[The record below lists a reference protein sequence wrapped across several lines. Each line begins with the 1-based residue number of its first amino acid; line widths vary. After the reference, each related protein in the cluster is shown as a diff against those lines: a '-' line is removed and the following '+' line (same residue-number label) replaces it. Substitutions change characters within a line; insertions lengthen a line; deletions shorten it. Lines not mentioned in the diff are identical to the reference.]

1 MSKKLKELEEYI
13 ENENRI
19 GDLQYCHYS
28 LIIDYIND
36 ICEDFEEIKKENIR
50 LKKQLANNHHTECNC
65 SFCKPVNEA

>member
-1 MSKKLKELEEYI
+1 MSKNIDNLTEYVSS
-13 ENENRI
+13 EARS

-50 LKKQLANNHHTECNC
+50 LKKQLANNHHVECSC

>member
-28 LIIDYIND
+28 LIIDYIGD
-36 ICEDFEEIKKENIR
+36 IWEDFELLKKENKR
-50 LKKQLANNHHTECNC
+50 LKKQLANNHNIECSC
-65 SFCKPVNEA
+65 SFCKPVDEA